1 MPCRLE
7 RGAQPLG
14 MLPGPGDFA
23 TDMGVHDHGSLLV
36 TGFPPGTSRPRLK
49 GCLLVMAIT
58 TRHRSHKT
66 HTIPRCPYRAYADGD
81 GREAVGENVPETFG
95 QLLRQLRVDA
105 DLTQEELAEA
115 ARLSPRSVSDL
126 ERGIHPTARKE
137 TARLLAHALG
147 LTGPAQIAFEA
158 AARGRAPAAV
168 PAGGV
173 AAATRT
179 LPRDVISFTG
189 RDAELRQLMAAPADG
204 ADSVLGIHA
213 LGGMA
218 GIGKTALAVH
228 AAHRLAPQFPDGQI
242 FLPLHGHTPGQRPV
256 DPADALA
263 SLLLMIGVPAERI
276 PPGLTARMALW
287 RDRVAGQQLL
297 LILDDAAGSEQVR
310 PLLPG
315 TGASLVLVTSRRHLT
330 TLEDARAV
338 SLDTLPPRDAAE
350 LLVRLAGRP
359 GLDPSESAVAEIIRL
374 CGYLPLAIGMLAR
387 QLHHHPAWTPDD
399 VGADLADARDRLE
412 LIAAEDMSVAAAFDL
427 SYQDLSQDQQRLFRR
442 IGLHPGTDVDARAAA
457 ALDDTDVGLTR
468 RNLAALYDQ
477 YLLTEPTRGR
487 YRMHDLI
494 REHARALA
502 ATDPAPDSDAAV
514 GRLLG
519 YYLQAT
525 RAAAGRLPEEDAL
538 AWLEAERPNVHAAA
552 DYAAAHGWPGHACGL
567 SEAMGEFF
575 RRQGHWDQAR
585 ALHGTALEAAR
596 RAGDKRAEA
605 SALSHLGRIQHWS
618 GERPAAI
625 AAYARALEL
634 YRGLGDRPAE
644 ASTVYQLG
652 VLQYYLDDYPA
663 ADAGLVRAL
672 ELYQDLGDGLG
683 VAATLRELGIV
694 RALTGDL
701 DAAAAR
707 LEQSLDLYR
716 DLDDPIGEAKTL
728 MDLGEVQSDTRAYP
742 AATANLT
749 RALGLCRDLGDRP
762 VEANVLKVL
771 GKVQYQAGLYPAA
784 AENLTRALELCRE
797 LGHRPSE
804 SDALTYLGLVQQAA
818 GDREQAVGNLRRALE
833 LYRDLGDRLGEAQA
847 LNHLGELLLVSAETA
862 SARAHHQQALEI
874 ATSIGAPIDQA
885 HALEGIGRTY
895 LRDGHP
901 DQAAPPLRQ
910 ALAIYQRFGSP
921 HAPRV
926 EALVRDHNL
935 KAPPRSAV

>member
-1 MPCRLE
+1 M
-7 RGAQPLG
+7 
-14 MLPGPGDFA
+14 
-23 TDMGVHDHGSLLV
+23 
-36 TGFPPGTSRPRLK
+36 
-49 GCLLVMAIT
+49 
-58 TRHRSHKT
+58 
-66 HTIPRCPYRAYADGD
+66 
-81 GREAVGENVPETFG
+81 PETFG
-95 QLLRQLRVDA
+95 QVLRQLRVEA
-105 DLTQEELAEA
+105 SLTQEELAEA
-115 ARLSPRSVSDL
+115 AGLSPRSVSDL

-137 TARLLAHALG
+137 TARLLADALR
-147 LTGPAQIAFEA
+147 LTGPARTAFEA
-158 AARGRAPAAV
+158 AARGRPPADAM

-179 LPRDVISFTG
+179 LPRDVTSFTG
-189 RDAELRQLMAAPADG
+189 REAELRRLLAAPADG
-204 ADSVLGIHA
+204 AGSVLGIHA

-228 AAHRLAPQFPDGQI
+228 AAHRLASRFPDGQI

-263 SLLLMIGVPAERI
+263 SLLLMTGVPAERI
-276 PPGLTARMALW
+276 PPGLAARMALW

-297 LILDDAAGSEQVR
+297 LVLDDAAGSEQVR

-338 SLDTLPPRDAAE
+338 SLDTLPPPDAAD
-350 LLVRLAGRP
+350 LLVRLAARP
-359 GLDPSESAVAEIIRL
+359 GLDPDDLAVAEITRL

-387 QLHHHPAWTPDD
+387 QLHHHPAWTPAD
-399 VGADLADARDRLE
+399 VAADLAGARDRLE

-427 SYQDLSQDQQRLFRR
+427 SYQDLSPDRQRLFRR
-442 IGLHPGTDVDARAAA
+442 LGLHTGTDVDAHAAA
-457 ALDDTDVGLTR
+457 ALDDTDLGLAK
-468 RNLAALYDQ
+468 RNLAALYDY
-477 YLLTEPTRGR
+477 YLLTEPTHGR

-502 ATDPAPDSDAAV
+502 ATDPKPDSDAAH

-525 RAAAGRLPEEDAL
+525 RAAAGRLPQEDAL
-538 AWLEAERPNVHAAA
+538 TWLETERPNVHAAV
-552 DYAAAHGWPGHACGL
+552 DYAAANGWPGHACGL

-585 ALHGTALEAAR
+585 VLYGTALEAAR
-596 RAGDKRAEA
+596 QSGDQRAEA
-605 SALSHLGRIQHWS
+605 SILSYLGHIQHWS
-618 GERPAAI
+618 GERPEAI
-625 AAYARALEL
+625 ASYTRALEL

-663 ADAGLVRAL
+663 ADAGLARAL
-672 ELYQDLGDGLG
+672 ELYQDLGDCPGI
-683 VAATLRELGIV
+683 AATLRELGIV

-701 DAAAAR
+701 NAAAAR
-707 LEQSLDLYR
+707 LEQSLELYR

-742 AATANLT
+742 AAITNLT
-749 RALGLCRDLGDRP
+749 RALGICRDLGDRP

-771 GKVQYQAGLYPAA
+771 GKVQYQSGLYPAA

-804 SDALTYLGLVQQAA
+804 SDALTYLGLIQQAT
-818 GDREQAVGNLRRALE
+818 GDREQAAGNLRHALE
-833 LYRDLGDRLGEAQA
+833 LYRDLNDRLGEAQA
-847 LNHLGELLLVSAETA
+847 LNHLGALLLASAETA
-862 SARAHHQQALEI
+862 SSRAHHEQALEI

-885 HALEGIGRTY
+885 HALEGIGRTH
-895 LRDGHP
+895 LHDGHP

-910 ALAIYQRFGSP
+910 ALAVYQRFESP

-926 EALVRDHNL
+926 EALVRDHHL
-935 KAPPRSAV
+935 